1 MDRSWATEEGGSSRR
16 PGHVDGSTAW
26 RGTERP
32 AAGWRRSSEVRGGC
46 VAAPRWSVRRAR
58 PTGVGSALVPGA
70 GAQTAYVSNLNQTSE
85 PTSATMLTQ
94 SFTTGSQPGGYALGS
109 VELSVRNLAG
119 RTVAATIYETDGF
132 GRPTTTV
139 KHALTPP
146 STFPSDSTLTF
157 TAPAG
162 AILDADTTYSVVF
175 SGSVNVGFERTESN
189 SEDVVDTGW
198 SIRDE
203 YARRLTNGAWAHH
216 SSKSLLIAFKGPI
229 PSSDAD
235 AVAAGFQVDLA
246 PGANVVK
253 VVVTAEDGSTT
264 ETYAVTVARGTTA
277 DLEVPA
283 DWSLKPDAV
292 GAGGRFRLLFVSST
306 VRTPDSTESPTT
318 TPTCRRPPR
327 RATPTSSPSRT
338 QFRAVGST
346 ADVNLRLTH

>member
-1 MDRSWATEEGGSSRR
+1 MDRSWTTEEGGSSRR

-26 RGTERP
+26 RGTERT

-189 SEDVVDTGW
+189 SEDAVDTGW

-264 ETYAVTVARGTTA
+264 ETYAVTVARGTTV

-292 GAGGRFRLLFVSST
+292 GAGGRFWLLFVSST
-306 VRTPDSTESPTT
+306 VRTPDSAESPTT
-318 TPTCRRPPR
+318 TAGHADIQPF
-327 RATPTSSPSRT
+327 AD
-338 QFRAVGST
+338 QFREVGST
-346 ADVNLRLTH
+346 ADVNVRLTH